1 MEKAWLPSWGSRAGE
16 EGAFEGVFEG
26 EADWRHHQAL
36 SILEARGLRKVT
48 EHSQASVLLL

>member
-36 SILEARGLRKVT
+36 SILEARGLR
-48 EHSQASVLLL
+48 ESY